1 MLVLRFIERDFVN
14 DSVIWRHSSSEGRRE
29 RKRSFAASDML
40 PWMWKRKA
48 QTQAQLMPL
57 VMRTEDGD
65 LPKIL
70 STFDCA

>member
-1 MLVLRFIERDFVN
+1 MIQSFGGIRAVKEDAT
-14 DSVIWRHSSSEGRRE
+14 E
-29 RKRSFAASDML
+29 RSFAASDVL

-65 LPKIL
+65 LRKIL